1 MATAVQTGADAP
13 ATGSTEITDRYHANR
28 GIQAIVKDV
37 GPGGGWPT
45 LTKTNYV
52 EWVAVMRIRLQVRH
66 MWKAVRYGDVDYYEY
81 RRALDALIAAIPP
94 EMQFSLSKKRTTK
107 EA

>member
-81 RRALDALIAAIPP
+81 RRALDALIAAILP